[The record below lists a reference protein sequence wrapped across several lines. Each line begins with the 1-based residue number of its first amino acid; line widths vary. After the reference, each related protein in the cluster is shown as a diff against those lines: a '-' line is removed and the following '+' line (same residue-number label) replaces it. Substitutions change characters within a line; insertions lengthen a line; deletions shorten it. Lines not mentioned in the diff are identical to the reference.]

1 MEQPIMKEW
10 CTCNYKSLRL
20 FAPPSLTPSSADAH
34 AAGCASSSLGYDG
47 LHTEDTLAMSGLRM
61 DDTGL
66 YLVLTFS
73 QSRIAGRKVTGVS
86 LGSCSFSADN
96 QGEEHGRL
104 SSTSLISLSSA
115 A

>member
-1 MEQPIMKEW
+1 MKGW
-10 CTCNYKSLRL
+10 CISWQLQVSSLIRT
-20 FAPPSLTPSSADAH
+20 PRPLTDSFICPH

-47 LHTEDTLAMSGLRM
+47 LHTEDTLAMTGLRM

-96 QGEEHGRL
+96 QGEECGGL